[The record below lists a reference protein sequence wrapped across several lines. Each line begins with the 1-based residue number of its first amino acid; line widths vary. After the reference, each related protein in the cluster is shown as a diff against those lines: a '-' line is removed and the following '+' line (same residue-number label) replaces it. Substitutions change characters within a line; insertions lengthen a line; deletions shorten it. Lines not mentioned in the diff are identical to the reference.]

1 MRILKLTQVVNV
13 RLTVDEIEQID
24 RMAATDDR
32 SRAYMIRKLI
42 RLSLGELRDN
52 GSLLHAE
59 DAE

>member
-1 MRILKLTQVVNV
+1 MLKLTQVVNV

-24 RMAATDDR
+24 RLAEADDR

-52 GSLLHAE
+52 DSSLHE
-59 DAE
+59 GDAG

>member
-1 MRILKLTQVVNV
+1 MLKLTQVVNV

-24 RMAATDDR
+24 RLAEADDR

-52 GSLLHAE
+52 DSSLHDG
-59 DAE
+59 DAG

>member
-1 MRILKLTQVVNV
+1 MKLTQVVNV

-24 RMAATDDR
+24 RLAEADDK

-52 GSLLHAE
+52 DSSHHEE

>member
-1 MRILKLTQVVNV
+1 MKLTQVVNV
-13 RLTVDEIEQID
+13 RLTIDEIEQID
-24 RMAATDDR
+24 RLAEADDR

-52 GSLLHAE
+52 DSSHHEE